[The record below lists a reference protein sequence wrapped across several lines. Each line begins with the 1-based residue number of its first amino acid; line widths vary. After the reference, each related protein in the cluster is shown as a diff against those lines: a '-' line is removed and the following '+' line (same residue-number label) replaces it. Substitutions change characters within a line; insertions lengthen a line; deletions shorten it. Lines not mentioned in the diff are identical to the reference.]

1 MNQRFT
7 LAVITALLV
16 ILSGCGGLGN
26 PSATPAERNAEFEG
40 FVKATTRQ
48 SAADLKGDT
57 LDDAIDNYINMQVT
71 AEAGMAAGLDKD
83 PSVKA
88 QIALTRANVLSETLL
103 KRYLDENPVTDEQ
116 IQAEYD
122 NQVATTPPEYNA
134 RHILVDDK
142 ALAEAIIEKLKAGG
156 DFATLA
162 KEHSK
167 DGSAQSGGDLG
178 WFNPQQM
185 VPPFADAVQ
194 KLEKGKFS
202 LTPVETQF
210 GWHVILLNDKRD
222 ASLPPLAQ
230 VKDRVKQLVQRKMV
244 QTHLEELRKASKID
258 LDKLT
263 ADLKA
268 YAATPLEPEAPPP
281 AASGSEPAAAETPA
295 KPDATP

>member
-1 MNQRFT
+1 
-7 LAVITALLV
+7 
-16 ILSGCGGLGN
+16 
-26 PSATPAERNAEFEG
+26 
-40 FVKATTRQ
+40 
-48 SAADLKGDT
+48 
-57 LDDAIDNYINMQVT
+57 VT
-71 AEAGMAAGLDKD
+71 AEAGIAAGLDKD

-88 QIALTRANVLSETLL
+88 QISLTRANVLSETIL
-103 KRYLDENPVTDEQ
+103 KRYLDEHPVTDEQ

-156 DFATLA
+156 DFAALA

-178 WFNPQQM
+178 WFSPQQM
-185 VPPFADAVQ
+185 VPPFADAVE

-210 GWHVILLNDKRD
+210 GWHVILLNDKRE

-244 QTHLEELRKASKID
+244 TEHVEELRKASKID

-263 ADLKA
+263 ADLTA
-268 YAATPLEPEAPPP
+268 YATTPKEP
-281 AASGSEPAAAETPA
+281 AAPAPAAAGSEPAKPAAPA
-295 KPDATP
+295 EPATP